1 MRGQKNESWREDRI
15 VVRTVVGIC
24 CMGAALL
31 AGSIDATAEETV
43 KIGVVLPM
51 TGPFQSTGWQANA
64 ALNLFLQQRGTSVAG
79 KRVELIVRDD
89 GGVPDNAKRVAQELV
104 VSDHVQVLLGFGLT
118 PIALA
123 VAPIAT
129 EAKIPM
135 IVTVASTSIIV
146 DRSPY
151 IVRTIQT
158 IPQIA
163 NVVGAWAA
171 KNAIKSAVSLV
182 SDYGP
187 GHDAEEWFA
196 KSFEQGGGKVLERLH
211 VPLANPDFAP
221 FLQRARDASP
231 GALFAFMPVGVGA
244 IFAKQFAERGL
255 NKSGIRIVSM
265 SDVMDDDVLNGMGDA
280 VLGIISGG
288 PYSVAHASE
297 ENRAFVQAFAKANN
311 NRRPNIVSVS
321 TYDGMDLLFRALAK
335 TRDATDGPMLVDAM
349 KGMQLESPRGPI
361 SIDPATRDIVQNI
374 YMRKVERQNGELY
387 NVEFET
393 YPGVKDPAH

>member
-1 MRGQKNESWREDRI
+1 M
-15 VVRTVVGIC
+15 VRTLAGIC
-24 CMGAALL
+24 VAAALC
-31 AGSIDATAEETV
+31 AGPGNATAQETV

-64 ALNLFLQQRGTSVAG
+64 ALKLFLQQRGSSVAG
-79 KRVELIVRDD
+79 KTIELIVKDD
-89 GGVPDNAKRVAQELV
+89 GGVPDNAKRIAQELV
-104 VSDHVQVLLGFGLT
+104 VSDHVQVLLGIGLT

-146 DRSPY
+146 ERSPY

-163 NVVGAWAA
+163 NVVGAWTA
-171 KNAIKSAVSLV
+171 KNDIKSAVSVV
-182 SDYGP
+182 SDYAP
-187 GHDAEEWFA
+187 GHDAEQWFA
-196 KSFEQGGGKVLERLH
+196 KSFEQGGGKVLERLR

-221 FLQRARDASP
+221 YLQRARDASP
-231 GALFAFMPVGVGA
+231 AALFAFVPAGVGA

-255 NKSGIRIVSM
+255 DKSGIRIVSM

-280 VLGIISGG
+280 VLGVISGG
-288 PYSVAHASE
+288 PYSVAHASK
-297 ENRAFVQAFAKANN
+297 ENRAFVAAFQQAND

-321 TYDGMDLLFRALAK
+321 TYDGLDLLFRALAATK
-335 TRDATDGPMLVDAM
+335 GATDGSMLVDAM
-349 KGMQLESPRGPI
+349 KGMQWESPRGPI
-361 SIDPATRDIVQNI
+361 SIDPTTRDIVQNI
-374 YMRKVERQNGELY
+374 YMRKVERRDGQLY

-393 YPGVKDPAH
+393 YSSVKDPAH